1 MVDRPVQEA
10 HTPEEAEVVNR
21 LEAAHKAALPAS
33 VAEFDQI
40 EMETKAADKPVQVA
54 HTPEEAVAV
63 NRLRVAA

>member
-1 MVDRPVQEA
+1 MADKPVRVV
-10 HTPEEAEVVNR
+10 HTPEEAGAVNR

-54 HTPEEAVAV
+54 HTPEEAGAV